1 MMAFHGIVRGMMVV
15 LLLADAARC
24 GGASFVTGPPPPPPS
39 NQQQRHWSVDWVAL
53 FRRGAME
60 VGLNATSPTILAA
73 LSARL
78 HDAEIG
84 RAAVRNLAATASDTK
99 PDWKATDKV
108 WDAPNWTAWDLTST
122 AFHQPARFSGCTDY
136 GLLGLFLL
144 QRGNFTELQSA
155 WSVEEAARYKHMHQA
170 LCYVWFAGAWNQGTW
185 AGLGTTLMSQTY
197 PDTAEETTPWMYP
210 YLTRKQHSEKVYRD
224 FFDQQVMME
233 DADGYNMIWCPM
245 MLVWPELVGREQQL
259 LSPGVT
265 QILSN
270 FRDYIAPDG
279 QMFQFASGL
288 SSHYT
293 GIEWVATFERAASL
307 TGDGSFRFAAKQMWE
322 AFSRQNMTSARSLVT
337 GGRGNS
343 AGPGTFWAPAY
354 GLLCGRYS
362 LAQVGSACG
371 PGWANTSIPLVDPPG
386 HRQPSSVVHRRRE
399 VGALQMPDKIVMA
412 HSKEYRSTKTF
423 ITLEAHTGRSLWH
436 SHAVMTTAITNLWQG
451 GARYLGSPGKHDQ
464 SASDANHI
472 VMVRGRRSKSDG
484 NTTQPPPG
492 FPQRNAS
499 DMFTPGDWSTLMLPV
514 HEHLPML
521 DASGPGYLKRNFSA
535 LGFSCDNW
543 QNETITLTILP
554 ISLRGPNGV
563 SLPIDDFSSGKTAA
577 LWTLALPVS
586 SAISSVIQEPT
597 SPSGYAL
604 QLVCAANT
612 TSCGPPDPRTGSC
625 PTGCIFDSGWCQAVQ
640 TSFVNRQ
647 ASEAY
652 PLPTEVDPFNTIDVR
667 TFESFDLAWK
677 VSANYKPPPAG
688 SSAFPIG
695 VQTMDYPT
703 GCFCNKTLV
712 FCGNAVRSTL
722 KPPNSASAPLAI
734 QVKAHPHAETL
745 ADGEFWPIVT
755 HADAAVHGNDLYS
768 EISVDR
774 GYFTSGTRTDRQVLA
789 LAEGPVLVLDSLTP
803 DQYAHGWVGGPS
815 WMVVTGVDSSALHY
829 NRWPQAWQRPNVTA
843 RGQYWADF
851 YGFADVFD
859 VGGQASPPVALTS
872 QHFLV
877 AFPPLTNDPVAGLKV
892 MGLTDSTVDSKM
904 CQGMLFS
911 FVSEHRQNSCCC
923 TQKMHLS
930 PAHPF

>member
-1 MMAFHGIVRGMMVV
+1 MAAYVHGLVI
-15 LLLADAARC
+15 LLAAMAGRC
-24 GGASFVTGPPPPPPS
+24 ADASFVSAPAPPKP
-39 NQQQRHWSVDWVAL
+39 QQQWSVDWVAL
-53 FRRGAME
+53 FERGARE

-78 HDAEIG
+78 HDAEFG
-84 RAAVRNLAATASDTK
+84 RAAVRSLAATASDTK
-99 PDWKATDKV
+99 PEWKAQDRV
-108 WDAPNWTAWDLTST
+108 WDAPNWTAWDLTSQT
-122 AFHQPARFSGCTDY
+122 FQQPARFSGCTDY
-136 GLLGLFLL
+136 GLLGLYLL
-144 QRGNFTELQSA
+144 QRDNFTELQSA
-155 WSVEEAARYKHMHQA
+155 WTAEEAARYKHMHQA

-197 PDTAEETTPWMYP
+197 PDTANEKTPWMYP

-288 SSHYT
+288 GSHYM

-307 TGDGSFRFAAKQMWE
+307 TGDGSFRFAAKQMWD
-322 AFSRQNMTSARSLVT
+322 AFGRQNMTSPRSLVT
-337 GGRGNS
+337 GGRGTS

-362 LAQVGSACG
+362 LAESGSGCG
-371 PGWANTSIPLVDPPG
+371 PGWANTSIPLADPPG

-399 VGALQMPDKIVMA
+399 VAALEMPDKIVMA

-464 SASDANHI
+464 AASDANHI
-472 VMVRGRRSKSDG
+472 VMVHGSPSSQ
-484 NTTQPPPG
+484 TVQPPPN

-499 DMFTPGDWSTLMLPV
+499 DMYSPGQWSILMLPT

-521 DASGPGYLKRNFSA
+521 DASGPAYLKRNFSA

-543 QNETITLTILP
+543 QNDTITLTILP
-554 ISLRGPNGV
+554 VGLRGPNGAT
-563 SLPIDDFSSGKTAA
+563 LPIDDFRETAA
-577 LWTLALPVS
+577 LWRHAFPATAASTVVQD
-586 SAISSVIQEPT
+586 SA
-597 SPSGYAL
+597 SPSGFAL
-604 QLVCAANT
+604 RLVCAANT
-612 TSCGPPDPRTGSC
+612 TSCGSPEPRSGAC
-625 PTGCIFDSGWCQAVQ
+625 PIGCILDDGWCQSVQ
-640 TSFVNRQ
+640 TSFVTRL
-647 ASEAY
+647 ASVTH

-667 TFESFDLAWK
+667 TFESFDLKWK
-677 VSANYKPPPAG
+677 VSANYQPPPTG

-695 VQTMDYPT
+695 VQTMDYPQ

-722 KPPNSASAPLAI
+722 KPPTSGSGPLAI
-734 QVKAHPHAETL
+734 QVKAQPHAETL
-745 ADGEFWPIVT
+745 ADGEFWPIVS
-755 HADAAVHGNDLYS
+755 HADATVHGDDLCVQ
-768 EISVDR
+768 IVHLCPSVQQYEPSAMKR
-774 GYFTSGTRTDRQVLA
+774 F
-789 LAEGPVLVLDSLTP
+789 LTE
-803 DQYAHGWVGGPS
+803 
-815 WMVVTGVDSSALHY
+815 
-829 NRWPQAWQRPNVTA
+829 
-843 RGQYWADF
+843 
-851 YGFADVFD
+851 
-859 VGGQASPPVALTS
+859 
-872 QHFLV
+872 HF
-877 AFPPLTNDPVAGLKV
+877 
-892 MGLTDSTVDSKM
+892 
-904 CQGMLFS
+904 
-911 FVSEHRQNSCCC
+911 
-923 TQKMHLS
+923 
-930 PAHPF
+930 